1 VCDAEVVLPGSGV
14 AALLPDG
21 RQVAVFRT
29 VDDELF
35 ALSNIDP
42 FSRAAVL
49 SRGILGDSEG
59 VAFVAS
65 PMQKQRF
72 ALRTGA
78 CLDDATVTV
87 TTYPVRLAIGV
98 VHVECSRGHRDCVE
112 RTQGGPDCIGSGG
125 SP

>member
-1 VCDAEVVLPGSGV
+1 MTVLTARAWTAICASEAVLPGSGV

-29 VDDELF
+29 AGDEFF
-35 ALSNIDP
+35 ALSNMDP

-87 TTYPVRLAIGV
+87 STYPVRLLDGV
-98 VHVECSRGHRDCVE
+98 VHV
-112 RTQGGPDCIGSGG
+112 G